1 MLSKKVLL
9 LKENLKKIK
18 VVKFISLQYRNEL
31 KEMLKMSGTR
41 LCCCMKNI
49 SKIRLPNKLG
59 FPQNYHIFGTIFCE
73 LLRMKRMN
81 TYCAI
86 IEKNIMLGYF

>member
-59 FPQNYHIFGTIFCE
+59 FPQNYHIFGTIFCAFSAK
-73 LLRMKRMN
+73 LVVLPK
-81 TYCAI
+81 T
-86 IEKNIMLGYF
+86 